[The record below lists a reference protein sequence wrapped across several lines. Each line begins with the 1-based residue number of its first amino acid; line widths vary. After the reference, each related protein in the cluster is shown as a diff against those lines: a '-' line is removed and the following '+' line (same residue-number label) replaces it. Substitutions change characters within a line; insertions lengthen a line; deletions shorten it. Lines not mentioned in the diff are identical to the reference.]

1 MARSVD
7 PTPDS
12 VRQLAHNV
20 PAGVPVVMLNLL
32 RFRAQADYAPDKR
45 QPARTGREAYAVYGR
60 EVVPHLQQVGG
71 KLIWQGEARHAFIAP
86 PDEQWDEVLLV
97 EYPSK
102 DAFLAMLKSPAY
114 QEITFHRTAALEDA
128 RLIVTTRQE

>member
-1 MARSVD
+1 MARSID

-12 VRQLAHNV
+12 IKQLAQKV
-20 PAGVPVVMLNLL
+20 PADTPVVMLNLL
-32 RFRAQADYAPDKR
+32 RFRAEAAYAPDKG

-60 EVVPHLQQVGG
+60 EVVPHLQRVGG
-71 KLIWQGEARHAFIAP
+71 KLVWQGEAKHAFIAP
-86 PDEQWDEVLLV
+86 AGEEWDEVLLV

-102 DAFLAMLKSPAY
+102 DAFLSMVTSGAY

-128 RLIVTTRQE
+128 RLIVTVKSR